1 MGDGAWRVA
10 LDEGFD
16 PAAVLDALRALE
28 GVTDVVVADAHALV
42 CFDPAAPPSGIDAA
56 LAGATGRARASKEHH
71 IAVAYDGEDLAAVA
85 SRLGCSVE
93 AVVARHAGRVYE
105 VLRVGFMPGFAYVGP
120 LDAGLVLPRRERP
133 RARVAAG
140 SVAIAGARTGV
151 YPFASPGGWHL
162 IGRALEFE
170 PFDRERGAVWSVG
183 DRVRF
188 EAR

>member
-16 PAAVLDALRALE
+16 PAAVLDALRALD
-28 GVTDVVVADAHALV
+28 GVTDVVVAEAHALV
-42 CFDPAAPPSGIDAA
+42 CFDPASPPSGIDSA
-56 LAGATGRARASKEHH
+56 LEGATRRVRAPTEHR
-71 IAVAYDGEDLAAVA
+71 IAVAYDGDDLAAVA

-93 AVVARHAGRVYE
+93 AVIARHAGRVYE
-105 VLRVGFMPGFAYVGP
+105 VLRVGFMPGFAYLGP
-120 LDAGLVLPRRERP
+120 LDAELIVPRREQP

-162 IGRALEFE
+162 IGRALDFR
-170 PFDRERGAVWSVG
+170 PFDGERGAVWSVG

>member
-16 PAAVLDALRALE
+16 PAAVLDALRAVE
-28 GVTDVVVADAHALV
+28 HVTDVVVADAHALV
-42 CFDPAAPPSGIDAA
+42 CFDPERPPTGVEAA
-56 LAGATGRARASKEHH
+56 LAGATRRRRTPVEHV
-71 IAVAYDGEDLAAVA
+71 IAVAYDGEDLTAVA
-85 SRLGCSVE
+85 SRLGCSVDD
-93 AVVARHAGRVYE
+93 VIARHTGRTYE
-105 VLRVGFMPGFAYVGP
+105 VLRMGFMPGFAYVGP
-120 LDAGLVLPRRERP
+120 LDASLVVPRRERP
-133 RARVAAG
+133 RARVPPG

-162 IGRALEFE
+162 IGRALDFTPFE
-170 PFDRERGAVWSVG
+170 RDRGAVWSVG